1 MLLPHLELLVLHKRI
16 PIKKHFYHKRKKD
29 KKICISLYFLDENFS
44 VPPSFLPFFLSFVLK
59 ATWILSLIKQKV
71 KAGK

>member
-44 VPPSFLPFFLSFVLK
+44 VPPSFLPFFCVESNMDIVIDQAK
-59 ATWILSLIKQKV
+59 
-71 KAGK
+71 G